1 VKAWRDERGAVL
13 VEFAIIAPIMVLMA
27 VGILDVG
34 TAILQ
39 SMSLAFVTQGAAKA
53 ESQSPGTGVAW
64 ASSQLPAGSFT
75 ASTTACGA
83 RVSGTV
89 AVQTVIVPVG
99 SVSAV
104 ACWPLNSKPS

>member
-1 VKAWRDERGAVL
+1 
-13 VEFAIIAPIMVLMA
+13 MVLMA

-34 TAILQ
+34 TAMLQ
-39 SMSLAFVTQGAAKA
+39 SMSLAFVAQGAAKA
-53 ESQSPGTGVAW
+53 ESQSPGTGVAGGE
-64 ASSQLPAGSFT
+64 LPAPGGVVHREHSSLRRTESRT
-75 ASTTACGA
+75 A
-83 RVSGTV
+83 

>member
-1 VKAWRDERGAVL
+1 MTREGAVL

-27 VGILDVG
+27 VGRDGDAPEHVARVRHAG
-34 TAILQ
+34 GGEGREP
-39 SMSLAFVTQGAAKA
+39 VTRDRRRLG
-53 ESQSPGTGVAW
+53 E
-64 ASSQLPAGSFT
+64 LPAPGGVVHREHS
-75 ASTTACGA
+75 SLRHRG
-83 RVSGTV
+83 VGTV

>member
-1 VKAWRDERGAVL
+1 MKAWRDERGAVL

-53 ESQSPGTGVAW
+53 ESQSPGTGVAGGE
-64 ASSQLPAGSFT
+64 LPAPGGVVHREHSSLRRT
-75 ASTTACGA
+75 E
-83 RVSGTV
+83 SGRG
-89 AVQTVIVPVG
+89 PFRWSSSR
-99 SVSAV
+99 SVRSA
-104 ACWPLNSKPS
+104 L